1 MAYILQHRRDT
12 LANWNKVNPILA
24 DAEIGFILD
33 KDENGKQKSSLYK
46 IGDGK
51 TPWNDLPLFGFGGNV
66 YNNFKGNDLSTSVAS
81 RQAILDKFNELN
93 EELDASLVQS
103 ISPEEEESEDIM
115 KQQVVSR
122 WALLEEFQ
130 NIWGDVRG
138 NKEQI
143 NSLVVDVP
151 GLKDNVTSTM
161 EKVEGLEK
169 TSNTHSGE
177 IEALRTDTNNL
188 ITDMGF
194 VEKDIY
200 GWTEE
205 NGEESIE
212 HKGLKDIVEKH
223 TTNINTLQAL
233 PKSIIMSNVE
243 FDNLQQD
250 VVDGQARY
258 EENALYFIYE
268 DEINQ

>member
-103 ISPEEEESEDIM
+103 ISPEEEESVDMDIM

-122 WALLEEFQ
+122 WTLLEEFQ
-130 NIWGDVRG
+130 NIWGNVRG

-143 NSLVVDVP
+143 NSLDGNIQGLTGNVNSIKDKVD
-151 GLKDNVTSTM
+151 D
-161 EKVEGLEK
+161 LEK

-177 IEALRTDTNNL
+177 IEALQTSTTTLNNGMTV
-188 ITDMGF
+188 INQQ
-194 VEKDIY
+194 IS
-200 GWTEE
+200 
-205 NGEESIE
+205 SIN
-212 HKGLKDIVEKH
+212 D
-223 TTNINTLQAL
+223 NINTLQAL

-243 FDNLQQD
+243 FNNLQQE
-250 VVDGQARY
+250 VVNGQTQY